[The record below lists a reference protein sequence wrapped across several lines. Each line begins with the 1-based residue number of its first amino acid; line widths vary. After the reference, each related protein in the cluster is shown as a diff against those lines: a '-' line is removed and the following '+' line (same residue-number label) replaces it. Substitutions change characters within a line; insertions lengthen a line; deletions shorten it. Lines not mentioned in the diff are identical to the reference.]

1 MKRDGVNKAIKKKK
15 KPRTSN
21 ENLSQEAAIELSC
34 GSILYHIWIGGII
47 LISNDD
53 ARGMEN
59 VSGSLC
65 CGVGLMSREEAS
77 PMSKVYLRWHNVIL
91 GRHNLVED
99 S

>member
-47 LISNDD
+47 IILNDD
-53 ARGMEN
+53 AGGMEN
-59 VSGSLC
+59 VSSSLC
-65 CGVGLMSREEAS
+65 WGLSHKTETEE
-77 PMSKVYLRWHNVIL
+77 MLL
-91 GRHNLVED
+91 
-99 S
+99 